1 MIQCTDRYLGILYNC
16 LHKEMYQFHV
26 LQAEETLVMVIK
38 DGRSSNSKSYM
49 WIYLSGKSYTDT
61 QVILYEY
68 RRIRK
73 ADHLEEFLK
82 GFNGIVVCD
91 SYSAYRKLD
100 RENSDIIFAGC

>member
-1 MIQCTDRYLGILYNC
+1 
-16 LHKEMYQFHV
+16 
-26 LQAEETLVMVIK
+26 MVIK

-49 WIYLSGKSYTDT
+49 WIYRSGKSYTDT